1 MEHDKKLKSVDDF
14 LPAGHDEPSRE
25 TDDAEKNQEPPMGLE
40 PNFGMPS
47 FDFFVEPKASYSNR
61 FEPPHK
67 KQSNDSASHSVDTH
81 SSDTFTS
88 DTYGSDT
95 YASDTY
101 GADAHSSETKVSDT
115 HTSDKL
121 FDEYDDARDD
131 YRDNHSDDFLA
142 SHNDDFLSD
151 QSNKHSDYHSDDFDK
166 NDFEDQQTNKWSAQ
180 NDRELPLNDDTG
192 WQSNTAIGNN
202 ETEQH
207 TEENFEQP
215 ITFDA
220 LGFLGAD
227 TTASGDADSRFE
239 NTVTPFPGNF
249 RQPEPTSE
257 ILRGHEEEFGEGQQ
271 LSDDYDD
278 RDDHDDVDD
287 QDQLADAVQSA
298 LRNIYGANAQQ
309 QWDDDDEVAE
319 GEVSVANELIG
330 SNARIGDVMWQDNH
344 ASNNAYADDD
354 HDGDTEANTEA
365 VLEYL
370 YGSRRPEPSETLTLD
385 TALRDINPDI
395 VGMEPQWQDSDD
407 YDDRHHHQNS
417 FSNQPP
423 FPNMPNMHDH
433 APVFQGGHALEPRYP
448 EPTHS
453 GHADWQ
459 PPAYMS
465 NLPAPAGHMYPGMQ
479 HDPRYGRTD
488 SGHLLGAAG
497 LGLVG
502 GIALA
507 GVLAVFVFHSI
518 VDVKDPNVGNNE
530 TKISERIVPGNT
542 LQREA
547 RLMQGGAAAVVLQPN
562 TPQSVDPS
570 LNVRG
575 VVGGDGEPIR
585 LNIAL
590 ANAEQAEEALVSIKG
605 LPKDSRLSTG
615 IDVGGGQ
622 WLLPPN
628 KLRNL
633 TLTVPSGTYGN
644 FGLSAQLLKDD
655 AQTSLSE
662 PVYFTLNVGQ
672 ARAQASQLQPETA
685 LTTGPIQ
692 EPVRPETD
700 FLTQMLIRDGNK
712 AMREGDIAAARRLY
726 EQAAMNGNAEAA
738 LAMGRSFDPS
748 YFEKLNVKTGKP
760 DPLMAFQWY
769 KKALDGGL
777 TTARIKIDNLNQWM
791 QK

>member
-1 MEHDKKLKSVDDF
+1 MEHDKKLKSVDDI

-25 TDDAEKNQEPPMGLE
+25 TDDVGKMPEPPLGGLE

-47 FDFFVEPKASYSNR
+47 FDFFVEPRASHSQNR
-61 FEPPHK
+61 FENPNK
-67 KQSNDSASHSVDTH
+67 KLDSDPALYPDTH
-81 SSDTFTS
+81 
-88 DTYGSDT
+88 
-95 YASDTY
+95 AP
-101 GADAHSSETKVSDT
+101 DT
-115 HTSDKL
+115 HA
-121 FDEYDDARDD
+121 DEYADSHDD
-131 YRDNHSDDFLA
+131 YLDNHSDDFLA
-142 SHNDDFLSD
+142 SHNDDFLNSQSD
-151 QSNKHSDYHSDDFDK
+151 EHSEYRSDDFDHSH
-166 NDFEDQQTNKWSAQ
+166 FENRPENRWSAH
-180 NDRELPLNDDTG
+180 NNRELPLNDDTG
-192 WQSNTAIGNN
+192 WQSNTSIDNN
-202 ETEQH
+202 GATHHTDETY
-207 TEENFEQP
+207 ENP

-227 TTASGDADSRFE
+227 TTAQEDADPRFE
-239 NTVTPFPGNF
+239 GTVMPFPGNNF
-249 RQPEPTSE
+249 RQAEPATSE
-257 ILRGHEEEFGEGQQ
+257 ILRGHDEEFGEGPQ
-271 LSDDYDD
+271 LSDDYEQDE
-278 RDDHDDVDD
+278 VDD

-298 LRNIYGANAQQ
+298 LRNIYGANAQNH
-309 QWDDDDEVAE
+309 WDDEGDED
-319 GEVSVANELIG
+319 EVSVANELIG
-330 SNARIGDVMWQDNH
+330 SNTRISDVMWQEDH
-344 ASNNAYADDD
+344 GSNSAYMDDEHESADS
-354 HDGDTEANTEA
+354 EANTEA

-385 TALRDINPDI
+385 TALRDINPDV
-395 VGMEPQWQDSDD
+395 VGMESQWQDADE
-407 YDDRHHHQNS
+407 YEEHHQA
-417 FSNQPP
+417 P
-423 FPNMPNMHDH
+423 FPNLREH
-433 APVFQGGHALEPRYP
+433 APVYQGARALEPRYP
-448 EPTHS
+448 EPSHS
-453 GHADWQ
+453 IHADWQ
-459 PPAYMS
+459 PPAYMA
-465 NLPAPAGHMYPGMQ
+465 NLPAPTGQIYPPGM
-479 HDPRYGRTD
+479 HDPRYGGTD

-497 LGLVG
+497 LGLIG

-518 VDVKDPNVGNNE
+518 VDVKDPNIGNE
-530 TKISERIVPGNT
+530 TKISERLALPNGNT

-547 RLMQGGAAAVVLQPN
+547 RVIQSGAAAVVLQPN
-562 TPQSVDPS
+562 TPQSADPS

-575 VVGGDGEPIR
+575 VMGGDGEPIR

-590 ANAEQAEEALVSIKG
+590 ANAEQAEDALVSIKG

-622 WLLPPN
+622 WLLPPARL
-628 KLRNL
+628 KNL

-672 ARAQASQLQPETA
+672 AHAQAPQAMVNGETA
-685 LTTGPIQ
+685 LTTGPIS
-692 EPVRPETD
+692 EATRPETD

-712 AMREGDIAAARRLY
+712 AMHDGDIAAARRLY

-777 TTARIKIDNLNQWM
+777 TTARIKIDALNQWM